1 MANLKSILK
10 FILDWIHYIY
20 YYINALRLTSE
31 EIAFIRAQFRELN
44 EDVKLGKKKRKRAGG
59 AFRLLSVIL
68 SKTFPDSKNYNI
80 MAKPQTII
88 KWKNDLFKFAWAKK
102 SKRTGRPPL
111 DQSIL
116 KKIKRIHTDNPTY
129 SPERIRAELM
139 RLYVIDAPAPNTIA
153 KYLPETR
160 RPTSEK
166 QLQSWKTFLKN
177 HAFQTWG
184 MDFFT
189 TLDIKLNVLYIL
201 IIIHHETREIIHFGV
216 TRNPTADWTVQQLR
230 EATPYGEKPKY
241 IIHDNDSIFR
251 STQVQN
257 FLESSDIISKRTAY
271 RSPWQNPYAERVI
284 GTIRREL
291 IDLIIPINRKHVYNL
306 LDEYINDY
314 YNTHRPHQGLN
325 GGTPIPSPEY
335 SPTDMENLELK
346 AIPILNGLYH
356 KYERVA

>member
-1 MANLKSILK
+1 
-10 FILDWIHYIY
+10 
-20 YYINALRLTSE
+20 
-31 EIAFIRAQFRELN
+31 
-44 EDVKLGKKKRKRAGG
+44 
-59 AFRLLSVIL
+59 
-68 SKTFPDSKNYNI
+68 
-80 MAKPQTII
+80 
-88 KWKNDLFKFAWAKK
+88 
-102 SKRTGRPPL
+102 
-111 DQSIL
+111 
-116 KKIKRIHTDNPTY
+116 
-129 SPERIRAELM
+129 
-139 RLYVIDAPAPNTIA
+139 
-153 KYLPETR
+153 
-160 RPTSEK
+160 
-166 QLQSWKTFLKN
+166 
-177 HAFQTWG
+177 

-189 TLDIKLNVLYIL
+189 TLDIKLNVLYVL

-216 TRNPTADWTVQQLR
+216 TRNPTSEWTVQQLR